1 MMRSNTEKRNTSR
14 NTAAVT
20 TAVLS
25 VLLFLY
31 TFRKVSIGI
40 DATDTGYHFANF
52 LYMDRMDSMWI
63 FSTYLA
69 SKLGHFFT
77 LLPGGE
83 TLLGI
88 NIYTSLIPAA
98 LAVITFLFFTK
109 CMKTPAGLS
118 FAGVFMALNLCW
130 CPTTCVYNYLTY
142 LFFGAGVMLLWL
154 GLTRDER
161 KYMIFSGVL
170 LGLNVLVRFP
180 NLTEM
185 SLILAVWFYGL
196 LKKKKFPEVA
206 KATGF
211 CVLGYGAGIAV
222 VMLQIQIQY
231 GIGNYIQGI
240 VRLFGMTDSAQ
251 DYTPYAMV
259 YNLIQS
265 YFGMGWWL
273 YILLLAVMLG
283 VLGFMILPGK
293 WEKIKKGG
301 YFACCILLM
310 AFFWYRGLFV
320 FQFDSLS
327 AVLGPTTLL
336 MLAVLVL
343 ALAVLLMKSF
353 SAEKKLLALI
363 VIIIIGITPIGSNN
377 QMTTTVNFMF
387 LPLCFVMDTLWQ
399 MFGKRGAAAVE
410 KRSSNKSA
418 AQAGTALEQGC
429 VKETYAL
436 ALGRGGFKLSFSNY
450 PVKAMSIVYLALLLY
465 LSTGFGANY
474 VFRDDTSNGER
485 TVQVESIGTLK
496 GMKTSEVRAA
506 LWEELGEFA
515 AAEGLSGST
524 GIFYGNVPALSA
536 YLKMPFLMS
545 PWLDLDSYSEEV
557 FGEELAQIEE
567 NLDSERPYILIGP
580 DFKVIMAGALENG
593 MDSEQFTEFYGFK
606 FGRLYDMIAE
616 NGYSCIF
623 SNEICDIYY

>member
-1 MMRSNTEKRNTSR
+1 MPQQNVKKTKELKNTQ
-14 NTAAVT
+14 AVT
-20 TAVLS
+20 TVVLS
-25 VLLFLY
+25 VLLFVY

-40 DATDTGYHFANF
+40 DSTDTGYHFANF

-88 NIYTSLIPAA
+88 NIYTSLLPAA
-98 LAVITFLFFTK
+98 LAVITFLFFSI

-118 FAGVFMALNLCW
+118 FLAVFMALNLCW

-142 LFFGAGVMLLWL
+142 LFFGAGVMALWM
-154 GLTRDER
+154 GLTREER
-161 KYMIFSGVL
+161 KYLLLAGVL

-180 NLTEM
+180 NLTEA

-196 LKKKKFPEVA
+196 LKKKKFVETA
-206 KATGF
+206 KDTGF
-211 CVLGYGAGIAV
+211 CVLGYVAGMAV
-222 VMLQIQIQY
+222 ILLQIQVQY

-240 VRLFGMTDSAQ
+240 IRLFGMTDTAQ
-251 DYTPYAMV
+251 DYTPYAMI

-273 YILLLAVMLG
+273 YILLLAVALG
-283 VLGFMILPGK
+283 VLGFMIFPGK
-293 WEKIKKGG
+293 WEKVKKAG

-310 AFFWYRGLFV
+310 AFFYSRGLFI
-320 FQFDSLS
+320 FQFDNLS
-327 AVLGPTTLL
+327 AVLGLTTLL
-336 MLAVLVL
+336 MLATLVL
-343 ALAVLLMKSF
+343 ALAVLCMKSF
-353 SAEKKLLALI
+353 SADRKLMALM

-399 MFGKRGAAAVE
+399 LFGKKGAE
-410 KRSSNKSA
+410 ETCLLTLGKSGL
-418 AQAGTALEQGC
+418 Q
-429 VKETYAL
+429 
-436 ALGRGGFKLSFSNY
+436 LSFSNY
-450 PVKAMSIVYLALLLY
+450 PVKAVSIVYLALLLY

-485 TVQVESIGTLK
+485 TVQVESIDTLK
-496 GMKTSEVRAA
+496 GMKTSGIRAA
-506 LWEELGEFA
+506 QWEELGEFA

-524 GIFYGNVPALSA
+524 AIFYGNVPALSA

-545 PWLDLDSYSEEV
+545 PWPDLDSYSDSV
-557 FGEELAQIEE
+557 FGEELSKIVD
-567 NLDSERPYILIGP
+567 NLGEERPYLLIGP
-580 DFKVIMAGALENG
+580 DFKEILANALTNG
-593 MDSEQFTEFYGFK
+593 TDSEQFAEFYGFK
-606 FGRLYDMIAE
+606 FEQLYDMIAE
-616 NGYSCIF
+616 NGYNCIF